1 MEKELSF
8 ESELFNIYE
17 ENNVSASD
25 VLQMNKSKT
34 QSCLKLTKESTNK
47 STNKSTSKE
56 DVVILSD
63 YFGPLI
69 IDFRK

>member
-17 ENNVSASD
+17 ENNVSVSD

-47 STNKSTSKE
+47 STNKST
-56 DVVILSD
+56 
-63 YFGPLI
+63 
-69 IDFRK
+69 RK